1 MQDPAEV
8 AEAYLDVARREN
20 PLPGMSDNYAR
31 ARAAIKLLS
40 DVQRG
45 FGIRNGTSDVR
56 VNAAKVL
63 MCQIIASMRWRGRRK
78 NDAAARPLLAAF
90 QELKTRRNGRYGALM
105 LRTPSGRARLRQT

>member
-1 MQDPAEV
+1 MQDPTEV
-8 AEAYLDVARREN
+8 AKAYLDVARREN
-20 PLPGMSDNYAR
+20 PVPGTSDNYAR

-63 MCQIIASMRWRGRRK
+63 MSQIADEYEVAGS
-78 NDAAARPLLAAF
+78 P
-90 QELKTRRNGRYGALM
+90 
-105 LRTPSGRARLRQT
+105 